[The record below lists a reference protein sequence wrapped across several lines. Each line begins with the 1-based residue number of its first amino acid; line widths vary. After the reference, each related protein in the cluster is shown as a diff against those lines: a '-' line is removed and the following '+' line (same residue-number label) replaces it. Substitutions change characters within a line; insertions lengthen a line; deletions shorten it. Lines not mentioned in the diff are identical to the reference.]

1 MKDLIDRLTTYGDRG
16 ASMVEYALLVSLIS
30 VVSVTAVAMVGHRT
44 EETFDNMAVALGSEA
59 PTGQGEE
66 AGPGSGP
73 GAGNPDDY
81 DPDYPGDP
89 DPDDPD
95 NPDDPGQGGDETG
108 DPAGNDPT
116 GQGSKVEILDT
127 SAELTEWRGNQGTWS
142 ALVTFANDWDHDQ
155 ELTVEVTPM
164 DSESGAQPTTTLT
177 VKVASRA
184 QSILALEDHQLSRKG
199 KDFNGIVAVEVRV
212 VSVTTNDADGQPMTY
227 TFDEEP
233 STTVD
238 HPTP

>member
-1 MKDLIDRLTTYGDRG
+1 
-16 ASMVEYALLVSLIS
+16 MVEYALQVSLIS
-30 VVSVTAVAMVGHRT
+30 VVSDTAVAMVGHRT
-44 EETFDNMAVALGSEA
+44 EETFDNVAVALGSEA
-59 PTGQGEE
+59 PAGQSEE

-73 GAGNPDDY
+73 AAGNPDDY

-89 DPDDPD
+89 
-95 NPDDPGQGGDETG
+95 GQGGDETG
-108 DPAGNDPT
+108 DPAGSDPT

-127 SAELTEWRGNQGTWS
+127 SAEFTEWKGNQGTWS

-164 DSESGAQPTTTLT
+164 DSQSGAQPTTTLT
-177 VKVASRA
+177 AKVASGV

-212 VSVTTNDADGQPMTY
+212 VSVTTNDAGGQPVTY